1 MELLWISYAQNDFL
15 LFYLFRGLSFCF
27 VLTFFGGRRRLALTT
42 VYCHV
47 LLSQGNENPENKPNH
62 AHSFLLFSFL
72 KTGSHHVTL
81 VGL

>member
-15 LFYLFRGLSFCF
+15 LVYLFRGLFFCF
-27 VLTFFGGRRRLALTT
+27 VLAFGGGLALTT

-47 LLSQGNENPENKPNH
+47 LLRQGNENPENKPNH